1 MGMFKGKSFK
11 VGWSK
16 GFMFLSVE
24 NEDRESIAELNFKA
38 IDPSQA
44 FDPLKVCYNF

>member
-24 NEDRESIAELNFKA
+24 NDRESIGELNFKT
-38 IDPSQA
+38 IDPSQC